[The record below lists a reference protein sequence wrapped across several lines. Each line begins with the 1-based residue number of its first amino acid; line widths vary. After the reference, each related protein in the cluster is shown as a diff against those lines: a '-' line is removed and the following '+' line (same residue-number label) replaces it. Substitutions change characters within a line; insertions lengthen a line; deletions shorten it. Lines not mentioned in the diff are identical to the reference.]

1 MTRHTPFKN
10 AILERDLGDD
20 FLQFAILASQVFD
33 FVTRG
38 CLSRPLQQRARADDR
53 RKNSA
58 WDDSSARSNPRVVE
72 SRLIQRRKF
81 PR

>member
-38 CLSRPLQQRARADDR
+38 CLSRSLRQRARVDDR
-53 RKNSA
+53 EKHS
-58 WDDSSARSNPRVVE
+58 D
-72 SRLIQRRKF
+72 
-81 PR
+81 